1 MRVEWAHRF
10 AYKWKAKCPGRQC
23 AISSS
28 WPGEEKPLAARL
40 SGVDVSLSSAIKY
53 LPLRMMNHRI
63 TGETVHCCL
72 EVSDTCLSLHSTL
85 LPFATVVINP
95 GSAPL
100 SLSLLLPWLQLA
112 LYNTH
117 CLLTHLCSHRVF
129 TLLEWPNFLMDHVLQ
144 RHTDTHQNDL
154 CAEDLIKRYI
164 STKYMNKRRNDSSK
178 TGLYYSTW
186 HVLIHRD

>member
-1 MRVEWAHRF
+1 MRGYKVISKKTPVRIGWAHRL
-10 AYKWKAKCPGRQC
+10 AYKWKAKCPVRQC

-53 LPLRMMNHRI
+53 LPLSMMNHRI

-85 LPFATVVINP
+85 LPFATLVINP
-95 GSAPL
+95 GSAPF

-112 LYNTH
+112 LYNTL

-129 TLLEWPNFLMDHVLQ
+129 TLLEWPN
-144 RHTDTHQNDL
+144 THQNDL
-154 CAEDLIKRYI
+154 CAEVLIKRYI
-164 STKYMNKRRNDSSK
+164 STKGEMIAPRLEFITAHD
-178 TGLYYSTW
+178 TC
-186 HVLIHRD
+186 